1 MDSFKSLQIGHC
13 FQLFNWIVHD
23 CIYRFILYIIICF
36 SQTKIICLQDAN
48 TALFIYGE
56 SEWIPYCGLW
66 SLTNAQKA
74 QYKTLKEVH
83 TIPSLLM
90 IMVWAHMMWE
100 ELIKI

>member
-1 MDSFKSLQIGHC
+1 MVAF
-13 FQLFNWIVHD
+13 
-23 CIYRFILYIIICF
+23 YRFILYIIIFF
-36 SQTKIICLQDAN
+36 SQTKIIWLQDAN
-48 TALFIYGE
+48 TALFLYGE

-66 SLTNAQKA
+66 TNAQKA

-83 TIPSLLM
+83 TIPTLLM